1 MIESIMKFNS
11 MVCHEKLNDSAAKHA
26 TTKSNEKM
34 KSIYVD
40 YLNVSMMFFLLSLPN
55 DKTKWKWMAMHRLI
69 EIERAWNETIS
80 IFIASSNSFDIELLS
95 IRWDIVSPSTT
106 MTIWVNREENVSNV
120 QIKSLKLIEG
130 ETSFSVF
137 INCRL
142 YISRNSIS
150 LRIIQIDW
158 ILNSRIDLF
167 FSAIF
172 LAN

>member
-1 MIESIMKFNS
+1 MPQPRVMRKWNPFMSTIWIYLSTVFFIL
-11 MVCHEKLNDSAAKHA
+11 CLTTKLNG
-26 TTKSNEKM
+26 NEWQCIDWSRLREPEM
-34 KSIYVD
+34 KP
-40 YLNVSMMFFLLSLPN
+40 FQFLLP
-55 DKTKWKWMAMHRLI
+55 HRIHLI
-69 EIERAWNETIS
+69 LNYCRSVEILYHRRQRWQFGWIERKMFQTYK
-80 IFIASSNSFDIELLS
+80 
-95 IRWDIVSPSTT
+95 
-106 MTIWVNREENVSNV
+106 
-120 QIKSLKLIEG
+120 IKSLKLIEG

-137 INCRL
+137 INRRL